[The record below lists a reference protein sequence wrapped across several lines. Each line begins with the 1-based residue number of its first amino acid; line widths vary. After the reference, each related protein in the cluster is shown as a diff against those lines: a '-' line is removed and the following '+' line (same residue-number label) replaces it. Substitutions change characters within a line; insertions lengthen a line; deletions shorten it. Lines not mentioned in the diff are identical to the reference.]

1 MASILK
7 AIDTHH
13 WTWGDVACGHLVGMK
28 VGKEFTKSYH
38 KEGFTNWI
46 GTLFDSYRMY
56 NQASSLGLFE
66 KFPGLMKPLKYG
78 AIAIAVMNL
87 QTLYMGHVKRVN
99 KTDLYIKHGWQ
110 DDSTLFQRFSARIW
124 NWTPTVLV
132 GSQLAV
138 IAFEYQ
144 KRPMQAV
151 ACLSAAMITLAART
165 EVLPKDLRS
174 LWTSSQWVAQANL
187 AWNGNWAGPGIK
199 VLKVFGK
206 IFS

>member
-1 MASILK
+1 MASILN
-7 AIDTHH
+7 AIDTHN
-13 WTWGDVACGHLVGMK
+13 WRWIDVACGHLVGMK

-46 GTLFDSYRMY
+46 GTLFDSYKMY
-56 NQASSLGLFE
+56 NQAKNLGLFE
-66 KFPGLMKPLKYG
+66 KFPGLIKPLKYG

-87 QTLYMGHVKRVN
+87 QTFYMEHVKRV
-99 KTDLYIKHGWQ
+99 KEADLYIENGWG

-124 NWTPTVLV
+124 NWTPKVLV
-132 GSQLAV
+132 ISQFAV

-165 EVLPKDLRS
+165 KILPEDLRL
-174 LWTSSQWVAQANL
+174 LWTDSQWVAQANL

-206 IFS
+206 FFS